1 MAFNIFKNRPDLVLL
16 QRYVSNNETLYYYEP
31 MRDEIEDIEIEKIK
45 TGEAVNFDTV
55 VCAAFE
61 DGFKH
66 AYMENNA
73 W

>member
-1 MAFNIFKNRPDLVLL
+1 MKLK
-16 QRYVSNNETLYYYEP
+16 
-31 MRDEIEDIEIEKIK
+31 IEIEKIK

-66 AYMENNA
+66 AYMKIMHGGRLDCHKKRVKN
-73 W
+73 